1 MRVAAT
7 RASYT
12 KGTVAIVYATE
23 TSPYIGGYR
32 FDALD
37 ASSPW
42 KAKYSNPSPAP
53 SVSGLWER
61 GAAVAVSPNNSHVV
75 YGGRGSSSLSIYPFD
90 FIDGFGSG
98 LTKSESLTGEFTD
111 ITGLSFS
118 QDESKLVVSTEDTS
132 GNASSGGTAYLSAHE
147 WSSSS
152 SGANVVGSRLWATQ
166 TPFLPFAQ
174 TNAQDFTS
182 VMLYQYPALQSGA
195 DETVFVTASWYPLV
209 SAFQA
214 VYTFDLDTGTQL
226 GGSSVGVMDQASSAI
241 GRLEQPIAISPIEST
256 YNGITANTTA
266 MIGHYNGNSYL
277 NIGYAEDGSITSPV
291 GRNALSP
298 VYSASDTAMYCMFD
312 PYGRF
317 ILAQSD
323 APYIRIYEQSITTG
337 AFSLLDTYPTWA
349 GGTINSLAYD
359 KDQDVLF
366 VASQSAPYITAF
378 RMSKSGFD
386 LKYPDMTPSIAN
398 AGGSV
403 IRMSLVYDEDWKSY
417 NA

>member
-7 RASYT
+7 RASYA
-12 KGTVAIVYATE
+12 KGTVAVVYATE

-42 KAKYSNPSPAP
+42 KAKYSDPSPAP

-61 GAAVAVSPNNSHVV
+61 GAAIAVSPNSSHVL
-75 YGGRGSSSLSIYPFD
+75 YGGRGSTSLSIYPFD

-98 LTKSESLTGEFTD
+98 ASKSESLTGEFTD
-111 ITGLSFS
+111 ITGLAFS

-132 GNASSGGTAYLSAHE
+132 TNLLANGTAYLSAHE
-147 WSSSS
+147 WSSAS
-152 SGANVVGSRLWATQ
+152 SGSNVVGSRIWATQ
-166 TPFLPFAQ
+166 TPFLTFAQ
-174 TNAQDFTS
+174 SNAQDFTS
-182 VMLYQYPALQSGA
+182 VMMSQYADLQSGA
-195 DETVFVTASWYPLV
+195 DESIFVTASWSPQV
-209 SAFQA
+209 AAFQS
-214 VYTFDLDTGTQL
+214 VYTFDLDSGSTL
-226 GGSSVGVMDQASSAI
+226 GGSNVGVMDSTTSKI
-241 GRLEQPIAISPIEST
+241 GRLEQPIAISPVEST
-256 YNGITANTTA
+256 YLGITANTTA
-266 MIGHYNGNSYL
+266 MIGHYGGNHYL
-277 NIGYAEDGSITSPV
+277 NIGYAENGSIVSAI
-291 GRNALSP
+291 GRNTLAP
-298 VYSASDTAMYCMFD
+298 VYSLSDTAMYCMFD
-312 PYGRF
+312 PHGRL

-323 APYIRIYEQSITTG
+323 TPYLRIYEQSISNGQFT
-337 AFSLLDTYPTWA
+337 LLDTFPSWS

-359 KDQDVLF
+359 KDQDILF

-378 RMSKSGFD
+378 RMSNSGFD
-386 LKYPDMTPSIAN
+386 IKYPDMTPSISN